1 MKFKIKGDEKEP
13 TIELWLS
20 EEVDEVVL
28 RGKDVNGNILIIMRF
43 AEGGFIRA
51 ESADSA
57 KLEGLNT
64 DCDDVIK
71 EIV

>member
-43 AEGGFIRA
+43 AEGGFIRV
-51 ESADSA
+51 ESA